1 MKLLFALLVPA
12 LLAAAPRHFDVQ
24 ASFVPAAKPGGQ
36 AAVAVLFTPLDPDVR
51 INQDPAPRLKLSL
64 EQAVLLQKPAA
75 APPAVPVEPGVAR
88 YLDTDTPIRFPIAMA
103 PGASKGKQ
111 SVKASVSYFYCSK
124 TEGWCR
130 KGASEIEFPVV
141 VP

>member
-1 MKLLFALLVPA
+1 VNLLFALVPA

-24 ASFVPAAKPGGQ
+24 ATFVPASKPGGE
-36 AAVAVLFTPLDPDVR
+36 AAVAVLFTPLDPSVH
-51 INQDPAPRLKLSL
+51 INQDPAPRLKLA
-64 EQAVLLQKPAA
+64 EQAVLVQKPTV
-75 APPAVPVEPGVAR
+75 APASVSSGSGEAR
-88 YLDTDTPIRFPIAMA
+88 YLDIETPLRFPIAIA

-111 SVKASVSYFYCSK
+111 SVKASITYFYCSK

-130 KGASEIEFPVV
+130 RGASDVEFPVL

>member
-1 MKLLFALLVPA
+1 MAVPA
-12 LLAAAPRHFDVQ
+12 LLAAGPRHFDVQ
-24 ASFVPAAKPGGQ
+24 ASFVPAAKPGGE
-36 AAVAVLFTPLDPDVR
+36 AVVAVLFTPLDPAVR
-51 INQDPAPRLKLSL
+51 INQEPAPRLKLSG
-64 EQAVLLQKPAA
+64 EQPVLVQKPIA
-75 APPAVPVEPGVAR
+75 APPVAPSEPGVAR
-88 YLDTDTPIRFPIAMA
+88 YLDTEAPIRFPIAIA

-130 KGASEIEFPVV
+130 KGQSDLEFAVL